1 MKRNTIKNLGTISI
15 DKLEIVGGTIEVFI
29 PVEASSNELDDVL
42 EKCKASYKKDH
53 PEIENVSFN
62 VNLVFSMGYANPE
75 FELQILVFDEDT
87 DGETC
92 EEYDSFFV
100 GDIELSEDQKKQIKK
115 VMWDKLGETLFNL

>member
-15 DKLEIVGGTIEVFI
+15 DKLEIIGSTIEVFI
-29 PVEASSNELDDVL
+29 PIEASSDELDAVL
-42 EKCKASYKKDH
+42 EKCKARYKEDH

-75 FELQILVFDEDT
+75 FELQILVFDDDA
-87 DGETC
+87 DGETY
-92 EEYDSFFV
+92 EAYDSFFV
-100 GDIELSEDQKKQIKK
+100 GDIELSEDLKTQIKK

>member
-1 MKRNTIKNLGTISI
+1 MKRNIIKNLGTISI

-29 PVEASSNELDDVL
+29 PIEASSNELDAVL

-75 FELQILVFDEDT
+75 FELQILVFDDT
-87 DGETC
+87 TGETF
-92 EEYDSFFV
+92 EEYDSYCV
-100 GDIELSEDQKKQIKK
+100 GDIELSEDKKKQIKK

>member
-15 DKLEIVGGTIEVFI
+15 DKLEIVGGIIEVFI
-29 PVEASSNELDDVL
+29 PIEASSNELDAVL

-75 FELQILVFDEDT
+75 FELQILVFDDT
-87 DGETC
+87 TGETF
-92 EEYDSFFV
+92 EEYDSYCI

>member
-29 PVEASSNELDDVL
+29 PVEASSNELDTVL

-53 PEIENVSFN
+53 PQIENVSFN
-62 VNLVFSMGYANPE
+62 VNLVFSMGYTNPE

-87 DGETC
+87 DGGTC

-100 GDIELSEDQKKQIKK
+100 GDIELSEDQKKQIRK

>member
-29 PVEASSNELDDVL
+29 PIEASSNELDVVL

-53 PEIENVSFN
+53 PDIENVSFN

-75 FELQILVFDEDT
+75 FELQILIFDDT
-87 DGETC
+87 TGETF
-92 EEYDSFFV
+92 EEYDSYYV

-115 VMWDKLGETLFNL
+115 VIWNKLGETLFNL

>member
-29 PVEASSNELDDVL
+29 PIEASSKELDAVL
-42 EKCKASYKKDH
+42 DKCKARYKEEH
-53 PEIENVSFN
+53 PGIKNTSFN
-62 VNLVFSMGYANPE
+62 VNLVFSMGYANSE
-75 FELQILVFDEDT
+75 FELQILIFDD
-87 DGETC
+87 DNGETV
-92 EEYDSFFV
+92 EEYDSYCV

>member
-15 DKLEIVGGTIEVFI
+15 DKLEIIGGTIEVFI
-29 PVEASSNELDDVL
+29 PIEASSNELDAVL

-75 FELQILVFDEDT
+75 FELQILVFDDT
-87 DGETC
+87 TGETF
-92 EEYDSFFV
+92 EEYDSYCV

>member
-15 DKLEIVGGTIEVFI
+15 DKLEIVGGMIEVFI
-29 PVEASSNELDDVL
+29 PVEASSNELDVVL

-75 FELQILVFDEDT
+75 FELQILVFDDT
-87 DGETC
+87 TGETF
-92 EEYDSFFV
+92 EEYDSYCV

>member
-1 MKRNTIKNLGTISI
+1 MKRNIIKNLGTISI

-29 PVEASSNELDDVL
+29 PIEASSNELDAVL

-75 FELQILVFDEDT
+75 FELQILVFDDT
-87 DGETC
+87 TGETF
-92 EEYDSFFV
+92 EEYDSYCV

>member
-1 MKRNTIKNLGTISI
+1 MKRNIIKNLGTISI

-29 PVEASSNELDDVL
+29 PIEASSNELDVVL

-75 FELQILVFDEDT
+75 FELQILVFDDT
-87 DGETC
+87 TGETF
-92 EEYDSFFV
+92 EEYDSYCV